1 MCIRDSVYTVGV
13 KVRLF
18 SKDANPLG
26 DRPLLHKSRAYVDGL
41 ILSGEAVYLEGGRSA
56 QLLGWHSR
64 TDDVHPMLRGGLG
77 DWAISDYSVLPGRQ
91 ILRITTRQ
99 RVS

>member
-1 MCIRDSVYTVGV
+1 M

-18 SKDANPLG
+18 SKDANPLC

-41 ILSGEAVYLEGGRSA
+41 ILTGEARYLEGGRSA

-77 DWAISDYSVLPGRQ
+77 DWYISDVSILPHGQRLN
-91 ILRITTRQ
+91 IVTRQ
-99 RVS
+99 LKT

>member
-1 MCIRDSVYTVGV
+1 MAVV

-18 SKDANPLG
+18 SKDANPAC
-26 DRPLLHKSRAYVDGL
+26 DRPLLHKSRFYVDAL
-41 ILSGEAVYLEGGRSA
+41 VANNEAVWLDFRNA
-56 QLLGWHSR
+56 QLKYWHSPA
-64 TDDVHPMLRGGLG
+64 DDVHPMLRGGIG